1 MCTKR
6 SCNWRKAPPPELVA
20 FGFKIEL
27 VLADSLSGES
37 HPFVRSL
44 DRLKLPWVVAIR
56 SNHGVWM
63 PEEEAVESSDWQQ
76 FERVFSDGKTESRYI
91 QEIIFGR
98 RLQWRYWTL
107 TDDPVALPDNSTW
120 QVMSH
125 LKGKQD
131 HFDQIGNRLR
141 AKNLD

>member
-1 MCTKR
+1 MVRPRT
-6 SCNWRKAPPPELVA
+6 L
-20 FGFKIEL
+20 
-27 VLADSLSGES
+27 
-37 HPFVRSL
+37 HPR
-44 DRLKLPWVVAIR
+44 
-56 SNHGVWM
+56 NH
-63 PEEEAVESSDWQQ
+63 
-76 FERVFSDGKTESRYI
+76 
-91 QEIIFGR
+91 FGR

-107 TDDPVALPDNSTW
+107 TNDPVALPDNSTW

>member
-1 MCTKR
+1 M
-6 SCNWRKAPPPELVA
+6 
-20 FGFKIEL
+20 
-27 VLADSLSGES
+27 VLADSLYGES

-63 PEEEAVESSDWQQ
+63 PEEEAVEYSDWQQ

-107 TDDPVALPDNSTW
+107 TDDPVALQDFSTW
-120 QVMSH
+120 
-125 LKGKQD
+125 L
-131 HFDQIGNRLR
+131 LC
-141 AKNLD
+141 

>member
-1 MCTKR
+1 
-6 SCNWRKAPPPELVA
+6 
-20 FGFKIEL
+20 
-27 VLADSLSGES
+27 
-37 HPFVRSL
+37 
-44 DRLKLPWVVAIR
+44 
-56 SNHGVWM
+56 M

-131 HFDQIGNRLR
+131 HFDQIGNLYGLR
-141 AKNLD
+141 TWIESGFKQCKDQLGAR

>member
-1 MCTKR
+1 
-6 SCNWRKAPPPELVA
+6 
-20 FGFKIEL
+20 
-27 VLADSLSGES
+27 
-37 HPFVRSL
+37 
-44 DRLKLPWVVAIR
+44 
-56 SNHGVWM
+56 
-63 PEEEAVESSDWQQ
+63 
-76 FERVFSDGKTESRYI
+76 
-91 QEIIFGR
+91 
-98 RLQWRYWTL
+98 LQWRYWTL